1 MKRSHVRLG
10 FHHELDDHF
19 RGIKQRQPNVLRCI
33 EEGEGRECVCDEK
46 CNCLSNA
53 LCPVRFVGDGNS
65 FQHVPARS
73 AFGEQVFDFE
83 SAVRSR

>member
-1 MKRSHVRLG
+1 VY
-10 FHHELDDHF
+10 
-19 RGIKQRQPNVLRCI
+19 
-33 EEGEGRECVCDEK
+33 VCDEN
-46 CNCLSNA
+46 CNCLFNA

-83 SAVRSR
+83 SEVRSR